1 MIKCSRGR
9 ADRSE
14 EPGRDTR
21 LARALESLDPASHD
35 PNYWFRFH
43 SRVMAGASSELA
55 RRRLLADL
63 TVGDVLASWSRTL
76 VPTAMLAAAVA
87 ALILVRAGASP
98 LQQPVS
104 VEEFLLTDIPA
115 ETVPAMLT
123 DDARVSA
130 AIFASEIF

>member
-1 MIKCSRGR
+1 MIKWSRGS

-21 LARALESLDPASHD
+21 LAGALESLDPASHD

-43 SRVMAGASSELA
+43 GRVMAGASSELA
-55 RRRLLADL
+55 RRRVLADL

-87 ALILVRAGASP
+87 TLILVRAGASP
-98 LQQPVS
+98 LQRPLS

-115 ETVPAMLT
+115 ETVPVMLM
-123 DDARVSA
+123 DDSRVSA
-130 AIFASEIF
+130 AIFASEMF

>member
-1 MIKCSRGR
+1 MIKWSRGS

-35 PNYWFRFH
+35 PHYWFRFH
-43 SRVMAGASSELA
+43 GRVVAGASSELA
-55 RRRLLADL
+55 RRRVLADL

-87 ALILVRAGASP
+87 TLILVRAGASP
-98 LQQPVS
+98 LQRPVS

-115 ETVPAMLT
+115 ETVPVMLM
-123 DDARVSA
+123 DDSRVSA
-130 AIFASEIF
+130 AIFASEMF